1 MLEELGTA
9 AKVPVKFTEGWNPAA
24 SAYGGGADF
33 CENDNYGEIN
43 KHLKALGM
51 EEIDWCPSRGWESK
65 LKGMES
71 KGDDVARMGSFMQE
85 TLDLHKFFLERL
97 GEVSKEVGEKMEAIT
112 GISDCPLQSL
122 EVATKKVLKLIPGLA
137 GYVKTALERVKVSDG
152 LSKDEAAA
160 VYLYTME
167 SNFYKD
173 INANL
178 REVNRTKIEP
188 FFPYLR
194 LLLSAFQKLV
204 PKPLDLWRG
213 VKLDLKKMYPL
224 KQTVVWWGI
233 SSCTPKKAVAEG
245 FMGSSGTRT
254 LFRIVPKCAISIMSF
269 SAFKGEE
276 EYILPPGT
284 QLHVESL
291 TTDSSGLTTVVLQEI
306 ITEKLVR

>member
-1 MLEELGTA
+1 
-9 AKVPVKFTEGWNPAA
+9 VRFTEGWNPAA
-24 SAYGGGADF
+24 SAYGGKADF
-33 CENDNYGEIN
+33 CENDNYGDIN
-43 KHLKALGM
+43 KNLKALGM
-51 EEIDWCPSRGWESK
+51 EEIDWCPSRGWEAK
-65 LKGMES
+65 LKGGLES
-71 KGDDVARMGSFMQE
+71 KGEDVARMGNFMQE

-122 EVATKKVLKLIPGLA
+122 EVATKKVLTIIPGLA
-137 GYVKTALERVKVSDG
+137 GYVKTALEKVTVSGG

-167 SNFYKD
+167 SKFYKD

-178 REVNRTKIEP
+178 REVNRTKIQP

-194 LLLSAFQKLV
+194 LLLSAFQKLA
-204 PKPLDLWRG
+204 PKPVDLWRG
-213 VKLDLKKMYPL
+213 VKLDLKKMYPI

-233 SSCTPKKAVAEG
+233 SSCTPKKGVAEG
-245 FMGSSGTRT
+245 FMGTSGIRT
-254 LFRIVPKCAISIMSF
+254 LFRIMPQCAISIMSF

-276 EYILPPGT
+276 EFILPPGT

-291 TTDSSGLTTVVLQEI
+291 NTDSSGLTTIVLQEK
-306 ITEKLVR
+306 ITDKLVC

>member
-1 MLEELGTA
+1 
-9 AKVPVKFTEGWNPAA
+9 VRFTEGWNPAA
-24 SAYGGGADF
+24 SAYGGKADF
-33 CENDNYGEIN
+33 CENDNYGDIN
-43 KHLKALGM
+43 KNLKALGM
-51 EEIDWCPSRGWESK
+51 EEIDWCPCRGWEGK
-65 LKGMES
+65 LKGLES
-71 KGDDVARMGSFMQE
+71 KSEDVARMGNFMQE

-112 GISDCPLQSL
+112 GIRDCPLQSL
-122 EVATKKVLKLIPGLA
+122 EAATKKVLMLIPGLA
-137 GYVKTALERVKVSDG
+137 AYVKTALERVTVSGG

-167 SNFYKD
+167 SKFYKD

-178 REVNRTKIEP
+178 REVNRTKILP

-194 LLLSAFQKLV
+194 LLLAAFEKLA

-213 VKLDLKKMYPL
+213 VKLDLKKMYPV

-245 FMGSSGTRT
+245 FMGTSGTRT
-254 LFRIVPKCAISIMSF
+254 LFRIMPKCAISIMSF

-276 EYILPPGT
+276 EFILPPGT
-284 QLHVESL
+284 HLLVESL
-291 TTDSSGLTTVVLQEI
+291 TTDSSGLTTVVLREM
-306 ITEKLVR
+306 TTDKLVR